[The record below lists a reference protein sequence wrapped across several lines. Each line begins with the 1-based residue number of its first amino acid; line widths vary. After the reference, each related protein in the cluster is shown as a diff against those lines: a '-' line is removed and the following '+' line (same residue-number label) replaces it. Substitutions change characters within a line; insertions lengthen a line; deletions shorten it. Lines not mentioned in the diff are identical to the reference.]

1 MRMNN
6 RPSTRAWGKVCDR
19 NKRRADHEEGGSDRG
34 VFAVGWKGRAKR
46 PESGDKSCFAACAH
60 GDHCDCPRRANSG
73 SQSCEGEKAD
83 DRSLGGTGKKDST
96 GQSGREISRAESEG
110 QSELGSEE
118 GVGGG
123 EAQSGQ
129 DQGGSGK
136 MAGRRMSAWVYV
148 LQCRDGSFYTGWT
161 NDLEKRVRTHQTGR
175 GGKYTRSRLPLKLVR
190 AWKKKNRKEAMRA
203 EALFKQLTRK
213 EKIAKLRG
221 LAKRRTSARVRSRAG
236 YVTR

>member
-1 MRMNN
+1 MRMNS

-19 NKRRADHEEGGSDRG
+19 NKRRTDYEEGGSDRG
-34 VFAVGWKGRAKR
+34 VFAVGWKGRTKR
-46 PESGDKSCFAACAH
+46 PKSGDESCFATSTH
-60 GDHCDCPRRANSG
+60 GDHRDCPGRKNPRSEPR
-73 SQSCEGEKAD
+73 EGEKTD
-83 DRSLGGTGKKDST
+83 DRSFGRTGKKDSA
-96 GQSGREISRAESEG
+96 GQSGREISGAESEG
-110 QSELGSEE
+110 QPELGGEE

-129 DQGGSGK
+129 DQSGSGK
-136 MAGRRMSAWVYV
+136 MARRRMSAWLYV

-161 NDLEKRVRTHQTGR
+161 NHLEKRVQTHQRGK
-175 GGKYTRSRLPLKLVR
+175 GGKYTRSRLPVKLAR

-203 EALFKQLTRK
+203 EVLFKQLTRK
-213 EKIAKLRG
+213 EKIAKLKG